1 MSRQDGGRNG
11 LDRRVPL
18 LLDQTRYR
26 KVASLARR
34 EGVSVGAVIRQ
45 AIDDMPPD
53 QERRRAAVLA
63 ILSAAPMSVPDD
75 PADIRRELD
84 DAHDHDAHDR
94 RR

>member
-1 MSRQDGGRNG
+1 MSRRDGGLG
-11 LDRRVPL
+11 RRVPL
-18 LLDQTRYR
+18 LLDQARYR
-26 KVASLARR
+26 KVVSVARR
-34 EGVSVGAVIRQ
+34 EGISVGAVIRE
-45 AIDDMPPD
+45 AIDGMPPD
-53 QERRRAAVLA
+53 QDRRQRAVDA